1 MEREGLV
8 ARAQHVGARI
18 EDGLRALT
26 DDGTLTGYR
35 GAGAIWA
42 GKLPEGL
49 DATAIRDQMIRSG
62 VVARAIPGVIAFC
75 PPLVITDQQID
86 RVLDVF
92 ASTVQHAT
100 S

>member
-1 MEREGLV
+1 
-8 ARAQHVGARI
+8 VGARI

-26 DDGTLTGYR
+26 SDGILTGYR

-42 GKLPEGL
+42 GKLPDSL
-49 DATAIRDQMIRSG
+49 DATAIRDHMIRQG
-62 VVARAIPGVIAFC
+62 IIARSIPGVIAFC

-92 ASTVQHAT
+92 AATVQQAT
-100 S
+100 SA